1 MNKRRVLVAFDGTE
15 QSFWALQQAADAATW
30 SEAEIGVVT
39 VLPPIIDAPGHALR
53 FLREY
58 GLEPRMHVRV
68 SASAVDEI
76 SRVASEGAYDTVYV
90 GRRDPNERSADA
102 SVSRGVSLSAPFS
115 VLIAR

>member
-1 MNKRRVLVAFDGTE
+1 LNKKRILVAFDGTE

-30 SEAEIGVVT
+30 SEAKIGVVT

-58 GLEPRMHVRV
+58 GLDPLLHVRV
-68 SASAVDEI
+68 SADAVDEI
-76 SRVASEGAYDTVYV
+76 NRVATEGAYDTVYV
-90 GRRDPNERSADA
+90 GRRDPGEHPADA